1 MHFSTMKVQRLCLC
15 LLVLLF
21 SLEGST
27 MLWGMVKSRHP
38 RTPCEVLRKLTH
50 DAFATL
56 AIMATPFLLDP
67 QVTMSMIL
75 G

>member
-1 MHFSTMKVQRLCLC
+1 
-15 LLVLLF
+15 
-21 SLEGST
+21 